1 MNERASLL
9 EKGYHFTSFAFPEN
23 LSFISDRDVMPTEIC
38 LIYKPMNTLNLCDVD
53 ILLLR
58 SSINCLNTCHNGV
71 LLALQFLKRCI
82 KKRMNTLNLLGIVFS
97 RTSVSCLNTCHN
109 GVLLILQFLKRCI
122 KKRMNTLNLLYVHR
136 LKNCRHLQ
144 KKTIKNFVNTLN
156 LFLRTAV
163 IYMYVLLSS

>member
-9 EKGYHFTSFAFPEN
+9 EKGYHFTSFAFPKK

-71 LLALQFLKRCI
+71 LLTLQFLKRCI
-82 KKRMNTLNLLGIVFS
+82 NKLMNTLNLLDVF
-97 RTSVSCLNTCHN
+97 
-109 GVLLILQFLKRCI
+109 
-122 KKRMNTLNLLYVHR
+122 R

-144 KKTIKNFVNTLN
+144 KKPIKNFVNTLN

-163 IYMYVLLSS
+163 IYMYVLLSSY